1 MVTASDLNR
10 EALEMAESHGPHR
23 GRPCPALARMP
34 ALRRGALVTLAFIVM
49 VPLFAGVTYDQ
60 TVKRGSFDGALPVKS
75 RVPSLDPPVFDIPL
89 TMYAPP
95 LESARPETF
104 KIVLQGDRLVRIG
117 KDYSTIFDLQARTIT
132 ILRPNSHSYSIE
144 AIDEVQKC
152 VSALFHRWN
161 SRSAPTYTAAIQ
173 KTGQTRQI
181 EGQTAEEYR
190 LIAISMRQRRVG
202 GSSIYWI
209 IPKSPS
215 DELAN
220 FQARWSRECGLAF
233 PGMPT
238 TPAGGDTSLF
248 GVMAQGASTLPGYP
262 VLYIVESRPLPGAE
276 RLEVDEGLGSSDPSS
291 RQPAHPSV
299 SQAMVPADL
308 TNIRVSET
316 AFSGFVDGAVDP
328 LVFEVPAGYKK
339 TKSFRYMPD

>member
-1 MVTASDLNR
+1 
-10 EALEMAESHGPHR
+10 
-23 GRPCPALARMP
+23 MP
-34 ALRRGALVTLAFIVM
+34 ALRRGAILTLAFTITL
-49 VPLFAGVTYDQ
+49 PLFAGVTYDQ
-60 TVKRGSFDGALPVKS
+60 TVRRGSFEGALPVQS
-75 RVPSLDPPVFDIPL
+75 RIPSLDPPVFDIPL

-117 KDYSTIFDLQARTIT
+117 KDDSTILDLEARTIT
-132 ILRPNSHSYSIE
+132 IVRPRSHSYSIE
-144 AIDEVQKC
+144 TMDEAQKR

-161 SRSAPTYTAAIQ
+161 SWPAPQYAAAIQ

-190 LIAISMRQRRVG
+190 LIAISVRQRRVG

-209 IPKSPS
+209 VPKSPS
-215 DELAN
+215 DELAA

-238 TPAGGDTSLF
+238 TPTRGDTSVF
-248 GVMAQGASTLPGYP
+248 GVMAQAASTLPGYR
-262 VLYIVESRPLPGAE
+262 VLYIVESRPLPGSE
-276 RLEVDEGLGSSDPSS
+276 RLEV
-291 RQPAHPSV
+291 
-299 SQAMVPADL
+299 QALQASVPADL
-308 TNIRVSET
+308 TNIIVSET

-328 LVFEVPAGYKK
+328 LVFAVPAGYKK
-339 TKSFRYMPD
+339 TKSLRYMPD

>member
-1 MVTASDLNR
+1 METASYLT
-10 EALEMAESHGPHR
+10 P
-23 GRPCPALARMP
+23 PALWRSAI
-34 ALRRGALVTLAFIVM
+34 VTLAFTITL
-49 VPLFAGVTYDQ
+49 PLFAGVTYDQ
-60 TVKRGSFDGALPVKS
+60 SVRRGSFDGALPLQS

-117 KDYSTIFDLQARTIT
+117 KDDSTIFDLQARTIT
-132 ILRPNSHSYSIE
+132 IMQPRSPLYSIE
-144 AIDEVQKC
+144 TMDDAQVR

-161 SRSAPTYTAAIQ
+161 SRPSPRYSAAIQ

-190 LIAISMRQRRVG
+190 IIAISLSRRRVG
-202 GSSIYWI
+202 ASPVYWI

-215 DELAN
+215 DELAG
-220 FQARWSRECGLAF
+220 FQARWSRECGLVF
-233 PGMPT
+233 PGMPA
-238 TPAGGDTSLF
+238 TPARDDTSLF
-248 GVMAQGASTLPGYP
+248 GVMAQAASTLPGYP

-276 RLEVDEGLGSSDPSS
+276 RLEVEEGLGRSDPSS
-291 RQPAHPSV
+291 RQPAHPTV
-299 SQAMVPADL
+299 SEGVFPGKL
-308 TNIRVSET
+308 TKIRVSET
-316 AFSGFVDGAVDP
+316 AFSGLVDGAVDP
-328 LVFEVPAGYKK
+328 LIFEVPAGYKK